1 MSKFD
6 KTVIGLEI
14 FSVGTHTDSQGM
26 TNEFTADDVNYMVDA
41 FGVPEFVPVK
51 LGHTSDEFNRRVAA
65 ELGLPPAV
73 LNGENEGLDGV
84 AALGQVVKIYPEG
97 NKLVADLKVPDAMA
111 QLFADGFFR
120 DVSCE
125 LSADD
130 EDRWILDGLAMLGA
144 ERPAVEDLA
153 GIAEA
158 AVLKKRP
165 AFAGRSFSQK
175 IPKKVKMSDAD
186 KKDEG
191 ALKQILSRFK
201 SADESLT
208 FSELIEAGLKLGEE
222 TDKGAVKDAVRELQ
236 DRSAVLDDVVAL
248 LQQAIELTSSAA
260 EDGEEVVEDEIAA
273 EPAMAAKAL
282 IGRITRMSESKSKFK
297 TDADFKSAVATE
309 VTKATKELTE
319 KVDSLTAGT
328 TVASYRVETEK
339 LVGMEGTPEELA
351 KQLAD
356 LENTAGKE
364 TAETL
369 LGSWKKVSEYAVK
382 SGAFKAIGT
391 DDGDGDNEPEL
402 TDLEVEAVEYRKENP
417 NVTEREAQRIV
428 NLRRMNSVRKVKSG
442 GSD

>member
-1 MSKFD
+1 
-6 KTVIGLEI
+6 
-14 FSVGTHTDSQGM
+14 
-26 TNEFTADDVNYMVDA
+26 
-41 FGVPEFVPVK
+41 
-51 LGHTSDEFNRRVAA
+51 
-65 ELGLPPAV
+65 
-73 LNGENEGLDGV
+73 
-84 AALGQVVKIYPEG
+84 
-97 NKLVADLKVPDAMA
+97 
-111 QLFADGFFR
+111 
-120 DVSCE
+120 
-125 LSADD
+125 
-130 EDRWILDGLAMLGA
+130 
-144 ERPAVEDLA
+144 
-153 GIAEA
+153 
-158 AVLKKRP
+158 
-165 AFAGRSFSQK
+165 
-175 IPKKVKMSDAD
+175 
-186 KKDEG
+186 
-191 ALKQILSRFK
+191 
-201 SADESLT
+201 
-208 FSELIEAGLKLGEE
+208 
-222 TDKGAVKDAVRELQ
+222 
-236 DRSAVLDDVVAL
+236 
-248 LQQAIELTSSAA
+248 
-260 EDGEEVVEDEIAA
+260 
-273 EPAMAAKAL
+273 
-282 IGRITRMSESKSKFK
+282 MSESKSKFK

-309 VTKATKELTE
+309 VTKATKELAE